1 MRVIWTVAKKKKM
14 NAKVWDSVRKKLSK
28 DLPEKSRGTAS
39 KAQAGILQINAN
51 SWIIVQAMIYLKLGG
66 YLIIFRAFAKKHNN
80 SKKEKDK

>member
-1 MRVIWTVAKKKKM
+1 M

-51 SWIIVQAMIYLKLGG
+51 SWIIVQAMIYLKLA
-66 YLIIFRAFAKKHNN
+66 YLMIIQGDKDQHKKTMCKLKTNQYL
-80 SKKEKDK
+80 